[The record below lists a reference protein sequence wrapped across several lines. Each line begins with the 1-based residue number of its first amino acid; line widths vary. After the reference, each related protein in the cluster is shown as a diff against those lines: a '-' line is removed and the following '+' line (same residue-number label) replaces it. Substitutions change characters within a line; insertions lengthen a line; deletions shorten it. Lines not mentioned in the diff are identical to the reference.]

1 MRIDELLKEGESLRE
16 TIAETVQPA
25 DTIRSF
31 KVYHTSDESRYDLW
45 LLKCQEYLTRYTT
58 PDFCRGFSALA
69 SDDITPSNHEK
80 MLSYLIAASQ
90 INDEKT
96 EIDAIREAEEA
107 YKKYCEEFGLNP
119 AVSKR
124 LFVEWHTKTVAYL
137 YRLLGEG
144 NVDYQKFKSIDVNQS
159 ADELNKLFW
168 AMNSDYNLM
177 LIKAASMESSRVVT
191 PAVIKE
197 KQVEASP
204 NEELAKSEIFISYSH
219 KDVTFKDMLVPH
231 LKVYARQSNSN
242 FWDDTMI
249 GHGEWKKQIEAALKR
264 SNIAILLISDNFLS
278 SDFVINNELPT
289 ILKKAESEGT
299 TIVAIVV
306 RPCLFFKSVL
316 SKYQTENPPE
326 QPLSS
331 MSENDIDQLF
341 VKMLSGL

>member
-1 MRIDELLKEGESLRE
+1 MIIEELLNEGQMLRDTITE
-16 TIAETVQPA
+16 TAQPE

-31 KVYHTSDESRYDLW
+31 KIYHSSDEPRYDLW
-45 LLKCQEYLTRYTT
+45 LLKCQEYLSRFTT
-58 PDFCRGFSALA
+58 PDFSRGFSAVA
-69 SDDITPSNHEK
+69 DEDINPSNHEK
-80 MLSYLIAASQ
+80 MLNYLTAASQ
-90 INDEKT
+90 LNDEKT

-107 YKKYCEEFGLNP
+107 YKHNCEEFGKNP

-137 YRLLGEG
+137 YRLLGESNG
-144 NVDYQKFKSIDVNQS
+144 DYQKFKSIDVNQS
-159 ADELNKLFW
+159 AEELNNLFW
-168 AMNSDYNLM
+168 AINSDYNLM
-177 LIKAASMESSRVVT
+177 LIKASSIESNRATTHSI
-191 PAVIKE
+191 IKE
-197 KQVEASP
+197 VQVEASQIKEP
-204 NEELAKSEIFISYSH
+204 VKSEIFISYSH
-219 KDVTFKDMLVPH
+219 KDVSFKDMLVPH
-231 LKVYARQSNSN
+231 LKVYAQQSNAN

-249 GHGEWKKQIEAALKR
+249 GHGEWKKQIEEALRR
-264 SNIAILLISDNFLS
+264 SNIAILLISDHFLS
-278 SDFVINNELPT
+278 SDFIINNELPT
-289 ILKKAESEGT
+289 ILNKAENEGT